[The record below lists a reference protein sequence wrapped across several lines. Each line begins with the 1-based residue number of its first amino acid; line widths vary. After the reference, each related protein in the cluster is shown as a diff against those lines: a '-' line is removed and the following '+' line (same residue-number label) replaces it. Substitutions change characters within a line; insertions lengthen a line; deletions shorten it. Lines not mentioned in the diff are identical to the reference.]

1 MLDLKFSMC
10 LICNSGLTHLFL
22 ESLYNH
28 QPSTMHQLSWKWNR
42 KHITRYIMSL
52 KPHVNWCKPQ
62 QFLQNHRCPSWI
74 STIDAKISERDIKW
88 RKNLTKILFLH
99 NFHNLFLIFMYV
111 QTFEKKKKQ
120 CSKVN
125 FIKFLKKKLLQ
136 HKQFCLVSLV
146 TQLQG

>member
-10 LICNSGLTHLFL
+10 LICNSGLTLLFL

-42 KHITRYIMSL
+42 KHITSYIMSL

-111 QTFEKKKKQ
+111 QTFEKKKTMFK
-120 CSKVN
+120 SKFYQV
-125 FIKFLKKKLLQ
+125 FKKK
-136 HKQFCLVSLV
+136 VIAA
-146 TQLQG
+146 

>member
-10 LICNSGLTHLFL
+10 LICNSGLTLLFL

-62 QFLQNHRCPSWI
+62 QFLQNHLCPSWI

-111 QTFEKKKKQ
+111 QTFEKKTTMFK
-120 CSKVN
+120 SKFYQV
-125 FIKFLKKKLLQ
+125 FKKK
-136 HKQFCLVSLV
+136 VIAA
-146 TQLQG
+146 